1 MFIET
6 VRVSAKARDELIRL
20 KTKTQIENWNTLC
33 RWAICHSL
41 SVNIGE
47 ALPNI
52 DHATDSNV
60 EMTWRTFSGRHEEL
74 YWALVVER
82 CRKDKLDVNDHEII
96 AQQFKLH
103 LHRGIQYLAAKKDLT
118 IAGFLEMAQEA
129 TAKNDVENQLK
140 FEV

>member
-47 ALPNI
+47 ALP
-52 DHATDSNV
+52 
-60 EMTWRTFSGRHEEL
+60 
-74 YWALVVER
+74 
-82 CRKDKLDVNDHEII
+82 K
-96 AQQFKLH
+96 
-103 LHRGIQYLAAKKDLT
+103 HRPRDR
-118 IAGFLEMAQEA
+118 
-129 TAKNDVENQLK
+129 
-140 FEV
+140 